1 MRESGQATSTGG
13 VIPAETPKT
22 PDSMGI
28 GQDGTDVCEF
38 FSISRSESHELM
50 TEERQQHIFPRFNS
64 DLAVK
69 LLSL

>member
-1 MRESGQATSTGG
+1 MERSLDRRGLLRRRQSPGIVVKESGQATRTGG

-38 FSISRSESHELM
+38 F
-50 TEERQQHIFPRFNS
+50 F
-64 DLAVK
+64 DLATRK
-69 LLSL
+69 SGIND